1 MQTLRCS
8 FVNHETPLPCCL
20 AQPEISKPLPGEF
33 LPLRKTLATRFQISR
48 RCCCPDPFSPFMS
61 PGRACQVRGVLVPPS
76 LRPPNWVCLA
86 MIVRVQV
93 ATVCGY
99 VFSPSWCLDR
109 QHQGR
114 PLPSVPP
121 DPRSRKCWPS
131 WSGFPGGSE
140 VRNLLAMQESRV

>member
-1 MQTLRCS
+1 MRL
-8 FVNHETPLPCCL
+8 HCL
-20 AQPEISKPLPGEF
+20 AAWPNLKYPSHSLVSFYLSGRPWP
-33 LPLRKTLATRFQISR
+33 PDSR
-48 RCCCPDPFSPFMS
+48 SAEGAAEKGRDPFSPFMS

-109 QHQGR
+109 QHQDR

-131 WSGFPGGSE
+131 WSGFPGGSA
-140 VRNLLAMQESRV
+140 VRNLLAMQETSV